1 MDWKQSALIGRIF
14 LPESIR
20 EERLEANILGE
31 AKYAL
36 LPPAD
41 AINKIFRNALDVFIN
56 HREADRSWYNTKVA
70 FPDCSTELLLDALQT
85 GLEFQ

>member
-31 AKYAL
+31 ANYAM

-41 AINKIFRNALDVFIN
+41 AINKIFRNALDVLLN
-56 HREADRSWYNTKVA
+56 H
-70 FPDCSTELLLDALQT
+70 
-85 GLEFQ
+85 